1 MSRPPVSMHTA
12 RTAMNQDPK
21 VREWVEQFLKN
32 KERVGRE
39 AMPDEEF
46 DNHWRYVKPERMH
59 EGAIEAVMAY
69 MQAHQE
75 KQANR

>member
-1 MSRPPVSMHTA
+1 MSRPPVNMHTA

-39 AMPDEEF
+39 VLSDEEF
-46 DNHWRYVKPERMH
+46 DKHWRYVKPERMH

-75 KQANR
+75 KQANQ